1 MAAGG
6 GDGSGGGAL
15 KSARLLAELAA
26 AARRGGRPEPGA
38 AAALAEH
45 ALAELREASGELA
58 AARFAADLLRRMQ
71 RLVDRRVP
79 RCSASTR
86 HAGRAGPLPRRSS
99 RSRASKLTQRP
110 CAVARARSADPSD
123 KLAAVYAVDALV
135 DVPVRVAR
143 RGVRLP
149 TRADVAC
156 VACAA
161 GRARHQV
168 VSPGRSAACGAGARG
183 GAPAG

>member
-6 GDGSGGGAL
+6 GDGGGGGSL

-79 RCSASTR
+79 CNKAARV
-86 HAGRAGPLPRRSS
+86 HAGRAGPLSRRS
-99 RSRASKLTQRP
+99 RCSRAATLTQRRCVRVCP
-110 CAVARARSADPSD
+110 RSTDPSD

-135 DVPVRVAR
+135 DVPVRFAR
-143 RGVRLP
+143 GGTRVP
-149 TRADVAC
+149 THADLARHVL
-156 VACAA
+156 AA
-161 GRARHQV
+161 GRACYQAV
-168 VSPGRSAACGAGARG
+168 APGSAAACGTGARR

>member
-6 GDGSGGGAL
+6 GDGGGGGGGSL

-71 RLVDRRVP
+71 RLVDRCVP
-79 RCSASTR
+79 RYPASPLYR
-86 HAGRAGPLPRRSS
+86 VMPAAAAARGPGADAACS
-99 RSRASKLTQRP
+99 RS
-110 CAVARARSADPSD
+110 ARAQRG
-123 KLAAVYAVDALV
+123 
-135 DVPVRVAR
+135 PV
-143 RGVRLP
+143 
-149 TRADVAC
+149 
-156 VACAA
+156 
-161 GRARHQV
+161 
-168 VSPGRSAACGAGARG
+168 
-183 GAPAG
+183 